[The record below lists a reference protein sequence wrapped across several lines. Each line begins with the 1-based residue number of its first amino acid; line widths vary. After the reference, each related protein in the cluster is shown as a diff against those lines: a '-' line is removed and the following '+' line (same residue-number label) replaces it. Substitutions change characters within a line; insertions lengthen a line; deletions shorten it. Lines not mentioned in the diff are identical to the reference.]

1 MATTNKNAAKPANT
15 DTVKWVVGAI
25 AAFSLLP
32 GVGIFVAIFCLHK
45 AFKAHAKA
53 SKANPT
59 GQAPTLESVPT
70 SVRNAVNETAGTMK
84 EAVDTYQQSNPKQGA
99 RRAQTTKRRKP
110 TPAPMKKPIPKPNTP
125 IVEEGFRLFGRR
137 PDV

>member
-25 AAFSLLP
+25 AAFGLLP

-59 GQAPTLESVPT
+59 GQAPTLETVPA
-70 SVRNAVNETAGTMK
+70 SVRTAANETAETMQD
-84 EAVDTYQQSNPKQGA
+84 AADAYQHSKPRQAA
-99 RRAQTTKRRKP
+99 RRAQTTKRRKA
-110 TPAPMKKPIPKPNTP
+110 TPL
-125 IVEEGFRLFGRR
+125 VQEGFHIFGRR
-137 PDV
+137 PKL